1 MKVAIART
9 RHRLIADPRR
19 VLAKPFYPGDDN
31 APGGAARFGLLLA
44 RVLEIPERSIDD
56 LLAAVVA
63 RFGSRHAD
71 FEDLLLGHF
80 RALEHRLPNAS
91 ALSPARRLLIGAYF
105 THEYSVEGAA
115 LFNPSI
121 VWAPDQTGDAPDKR
135 RFIMSV
141 RAVGEG
147 HISSIGFRTGTIDQR
162 GEIEIDEPGPHVVGG
177 RRAEPVAYD
186 KQVFRAKLSELG
198 AANALSDVVLSRLP
212 DRFTPSALDEAL
224 HWLEDHGP
232 AHAIRYE
239 TAKVMRVLA
248 ASSYVTAFPPTSALS
263 ERVLFPAGPHETH
276 GMEDAR
282 FVAFEPGDGTCRYY
296 ATYTAYDGFQI
307 LPQLIE
313 TDDFRTFIVSTL
325 HGAAAQNKGMALFP
339 RPLGGE
345 YLMLSRKDREN
356 LYLARSTDVRSWHD
370 AAELRGPVAPWELLQ
385 IGNCGSPIATDAG
398 WLVLTHGVGPMRR
411 YCIGALLLDLDDPL
425 RIIGWLEDPLIE
437 PNADERDGYVPN
449 VVYSCGGIVHAGR
462 LILPYG
468 YSDAAIAIASCD
480 LDELLAALR

>member
-1 MKVAIART
+1 
-9 RHRLIADPRR
+9 
-19 VLAKPFYPGDDN
+19 
-31 APGGAARFGLLLA
+31 
-44 RVLEIPERSIDD
+44 
-56 LLAAVVA
+56 
-63 RFGSRHAD
+63 
-71 FEDLLLGHF
+71 
-80 RALEHRLPNAS
+80 
-91 ALSPARRLLIGAYF
+91 
-105 THEYSVEGAA
+105 
-115 LFNPSI
+115 
-121 VWAPDQTGDAPDKR
+121 
-135 RFIMSV
+135 
-141 RAVGEG
+141 
-147 HISSIGFRTGTIDQR
+147 
-162 GEIEIDEPGPHVVGG
+162 
-177 RRAEPVAYD
+177 
-186 KQVFRAKLSELG
+186 
-198 AANALSDVVLSRLP
+198 
-212 DRFTPSALDEAL
+212 
-224 HWLEDHGP
+224 
-232 AHAIRYE
+232 
-239 TAKVMRVLA
+239 
-248 ASSYVTAFPPTSALS
+248 
-263 ERVLFPAGPHETH
+263 
-276 GMEDAR
+276 MEDAR